1 MTVWFVM
8 AVVYA
13 WAYQVKAAAFE
24 VYRVVV
30 LVVDA
35 CPCMGN
41 LLYCAQ
47 LVACVVDP
55 FLLLVVVAVVV
66 ASVV

>member
-1 MTVWFVM
+1 MKV
-8 AVVYA
+8 
-13 WAYQVKAAAFE
+13 AACE
-24 VYRVVV
+24 VHRVVV